1 MNTSL
6 YSRNTSSVV
15 TDTSSVIVNYS
26 VKSLFTRSLY
36 SYSYAMELQL
46 YKEIVSRDF
55 RLTAV
60 RRNVKTTVA
69 VEEISVRPFSPWLI
83 GVRLGERDLVLCQRL
98 SEIGASAFFVRRGW
112 DIRVSSRDFCERLR
126 RKRTFVLSMS
136 RVFSLFPRSNAI
148 EMHLGLSRHCAPG
161 PEAMRCR
168 RRAPR

>member
-36 SYSYAMELQL
+36 SYSYAIDIQL

-69 VEEISVRPFSPWLI
+69 VEEISVRPFSP
-83 GVRLGERDLVLCQRL
+83 
-98 SEIGASAFFVRRGW
+98 
-112 DIRVSSRDFCERLR
+112 
-126 RKRTFVLSMS
+126 
-136 RVFSLFPRSNAI
+136 
-148 EMHLGLSRHCAPG
+148 
-161 PEAMRCR
+161 
-168 RRAPR
+168 